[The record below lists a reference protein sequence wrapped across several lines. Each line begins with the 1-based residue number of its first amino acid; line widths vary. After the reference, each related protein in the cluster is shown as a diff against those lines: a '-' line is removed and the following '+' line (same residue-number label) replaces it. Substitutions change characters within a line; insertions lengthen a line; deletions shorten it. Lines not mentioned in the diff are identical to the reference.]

1 MSSST
6 SGRWRY
12 RRPSYDLKRPRRMA
26 LVSIVFVVVTF
37 GLCDRQSMVR
47 KHGAE
52 VSKINEELY
61 QLQDQ
66 LQNIEDD
73 LWNSGEVIVGIV
85 GKLSNVDLVYHD
97 PNDNQHRKSERGYAS
112 CMEFLWNAWAQDELQ
127 ILQVMLLV
135 IHLVNNSSPRNTS
148 CWRWDDSGGFL

>member
-26 LVSIVFVVVTF
+26 LVSIVFVVVTC

-47 KHGAE
+47 KHG
-52 VSKINEELY
+52 
-61 QLQDQ
+61 

>member
-47 KHGAE
+47 KHG
-52 VSKINEELY
+52 
-61 QLQDQ
+61 